1 MTLWAEWKGV
11 SRYDDERVGFAGEC
25 WGGGTEEGSVYIGK
39 RAGVGWKFLRGS
51 GESSKSGSG
60 AVFCVS
66 VRWRR
71 SGVNASG
78 GGGGSDDGKEL
89 KAFRK
94 AG

>member
-1 MTLWAEWKGV
+1 
-11 SRYDDERVGFAGEC
+11 
-25 WGGGTEEGSVYIGK
+25 
-39 RAGVGWKFLRGS
+39 VGWKFLRGS

-78 GGGGSDDGKEL
+78 GGGGCDEGKEL
-89 KAFRK
+89 KALRD
-94 AG
+94 AGWGGTGGMGTMSLAGKVPTILVS